1 MKCKSCKDK
10 PLFRGVK
17 LIECVSCKNSRLVG
31 YNDEARICNACS
43 EKHGQCVTCGKMIK
57 FDK

>member
-1 MKCKSCKDK
+1 MKCQGCKNK
-10 PLFRGVK
+10 PLVRGVK

-31 YNDEARICNACS
+31 YDDYANICNACS
-43 EKHGQCVTCGKMIK
+43 DRHGHCVTCGKVIK